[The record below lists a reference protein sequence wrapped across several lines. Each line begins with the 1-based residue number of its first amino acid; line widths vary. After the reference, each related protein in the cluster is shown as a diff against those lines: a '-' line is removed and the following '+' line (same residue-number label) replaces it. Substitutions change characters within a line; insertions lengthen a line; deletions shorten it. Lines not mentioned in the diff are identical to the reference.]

1 MKKIWIV
8 IIIIAVIAVIAMFR
22 FLKPEKPELDE
33 VADTSVAKPVEI
45 TKAKRGEIRSE
56 LLLSG
61 TIEANAQVNVFPKI
75 AGRIITLSSKE
86 GDKVSAGQHLAVVEH
101 EELKLAV
108 QQAEAVLNSAE
119 VAYSQTQQL
128 AEVRVHTQVAQASAQ
143 LKAAEISLIQVM
155 DLAEIRTVTQIHQAE
170 AGLKSLKANLEKIKS
185 GARDEDRNQAEA
197 GLNQAKS
204 NLLNAENNYARIE
217 NLYKNGAIS
226 QQSFENTKTQLDI
239 ATAQHKIATEQ
250 LQLITSGAREEDI
263 TAMEAQVEQA
273 VAALTLVQSQ
283 AETKTWQKDIALA
296 QSQVDSAQAGLN
308 SAQTLVKAKSWE
320 AEITSARTSMTQAEI
335 SLKLARKKL
344 KDATIEAPIS
354 GIISQ
359 RFLDLGG
366 MAAPTAPL
374 FEIVDVGTVK
384 ATIDLIE
391 SQLSS
396 IKLNQQADIS
406 IDGIDTTITGIISYI
421 SPTLQP
427 VRRTA
432 TVEFKIQNT
441 DGFLRPGMFAKVTL
455 PVEIRPDAV
464 LVPRVSLIEDAKTK
478 KRNVFIV
485 EAGVSKQL
493 PVEIGLTSGGEVEIR
508 KGLNGGESVIVAGQ
522 HSLKV
527 GDSVT
532 VVNP

>member
-8 IIIIAVIAVIAMFR
+8 IIVIAVVAVIAMFR
-22 FLKPEKPELDE
+22 FLKPEKPEIDQ
-33 VADTSVAKPVEI
+33 VADTFVAKPVEI
-45 TKAKRGEIRSE
+45 TKAKRGEIRAE
-56 LLLSG
+56 LQLSG
-61 TIEANAQVNVFPKI
+61 TIEAIAQVNVFPKI
-75 AGRIITLSSKE
+75 AGRVITLPTKE
-86 GDKVSAGQHLAVVEH
+86 GEKVKVGQTLAVIEH
-101 EELKLAV
+101 EELKLSV
-108 QQAEAVLNSAE
+108 QQAEAVLDSAKA
-119 VAYSQTQQL
+119 AYSQTEQL
-128 AEVRVHTQVAQASAQ
+128 AEVRVHTQVSQARAQ
-143 LKAAEISLIQVM
+143 LQATEISLKQVK
-155 DLAEIRTVTQIHQAE
+155 DLAEIRTVTQIDQAE
-170 AGLKSLKANLEKIKS
+170 AGLKSLEANLEKIKS
-185 GARDEDRNQAEA
+185 GARDEDRRQTEA

-239 ATAQHKIATEQ
+239 ASAQHKIATEQ

-273 VAALTLVQSQ
+273 KASLRLAHTQ

-296 QSQVDSAQAGLN
+296 QSQVEAAQAGLT
-308 SAQTLVKAKSWE
+308 SAQALVKAESWK
-320 AEITSARTSMTQAEI
+320 AEITSAKTSLTQAEI
-335 SLKLARKKL
+335 ALKLARKKL
-344 KDATIEAPIS
+344 RDATIEAPIS

-374 FEIVDVGTVK
+374 FEIVDVDTVK

-391 SQLSS
+391 SQLSR
-396 IKLNQQADIS
+396 IRLDQQADIA
-406 IDGIDTTITGIISYI
+406 IDGIETPITGVISYI

-432 TVEFKIQNT
+432 TVEFSIQNT
-441 DGFLRPGMFAKVTL
+441 EGILKPGMFAKVTL

-464 LVPRVSLIEDAKTK
+464 LIPRVSLIEDAKNKT
-478 KRNVFIV
+478 RNVFIV
-485 EAGVSKQL
+485 EAGVSEQR

-532 VVNP
+532 VVNQ